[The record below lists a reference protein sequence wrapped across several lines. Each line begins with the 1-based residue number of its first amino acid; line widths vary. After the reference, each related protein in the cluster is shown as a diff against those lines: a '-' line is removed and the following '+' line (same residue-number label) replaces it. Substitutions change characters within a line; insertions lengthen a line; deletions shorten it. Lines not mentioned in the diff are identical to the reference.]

1 MEFKSIKELR
11 EYLRRYNSNS
21 FLEVGTSVCWQE
33 WQNGGPRISRL
44 GRVKKNYRRNYALR
58 LILLASAGNPYRN
71 QAITFQEFES
81 LIDVLF
87 NFANHTISDKTLLDT
102 EAEYTFNY
110 LHTWE
115 QENYKTVR
123 NWKLLLSDIFTKE
136 LIRKNGGHLFLQRQ
150 AVFQNSGFW
159 TPLAP
164 VQLARVQR
172 TMKVFEIL
180 NSIDLNTINFFESS
194 TKLNHEFY
202 FVQFMS
208 SIGYFLKT
216 RFRGGGVLDFKKSFD
231 IDFDDELKSK
241 GYTEENLR
249 IFVRLNSRVFSSSDR
264 DSFRNI
270 VTERL
275 NNTSEVYH
283 PFFYNSFLDYPFID
297 LGQDKYCL
305 PDACSLM
312 ESSWNIICKHL
323 PSNKI
328 LDQAFEQYLA
338 NVLLPIIA
346 PNCFEKIREVENP
359 QSSHDKRADFLITL
373 PNVYIII
380 ECKNSL
386 MSSDTSVY
394 FDPKGLASLWV
405 RIHGATEQI
414 SSTIKALK
422 LKDKP
427 VIPLILTF
435 YDALLASNVFE
446 SIVKSTD
453 YCDHLN
459 LSMPPIVRSLHE
471 FEHWIY
477 DRSLENWAESMLP
490 KQSNS
495 SIKPDNQGHNY
506 RHLKDFY

>member
-1 MEFKSIKELR
+1 M
-11 EYLRRYNSNS
+11 
-21 FLEVGTSVCWQE
+21 
-33 WQNGGPRISRL
+33 P
-44 GRVKKNYRRNYALR
+44 
-58 LILLASAGNPYRN
+58 PYR
-71 QAITFQEFES
+71 
-81 LIDVLF
+81 
-87 NFANHTISDKTLLDT
+87 TIPSN
-102 EAEYTFNY
+102 EE
-110 LHTWE
+110 
-115 QENYKTVR
+115 
-123 NWKLLLSDIFTKE
+123 
-136 LIRKNGGHLFLQRQ
+136 
-150 AVFQNSGFW
+150 
-159 TPLAP
+159 P
-164 VQLARVQR
+164 
-172 TMKVFEIL
+172 

-208 SIGYFLKT
+208 SIGCFLKT
-216 RFRGGGVLDFKKSFD
+216 RFRGVLDFKKS

-264 DSFRNI
+264 DSFCNI

-386 MSSDTSVY
+386 MSSDTSVC
-394 FDPKGLASLWV
+394 FNPKGLASLWV

-414 SSTIKALK
+414 SSTIEALK

-471 FEHWIY
+471 FEDQIY

-506 RHLKDFY
+506 RHLKDIIIDI

>member
-33 WQNGGPRISRL
+33 WQNGGPRISPL
-44 GRVKKNYRRNYALR
+44 EQAIKNSRRNYALR

-87 NFANHTISDKTLLDT
+87 NCPNHTISDKTLLDT

-115 QENYKTVR
+115 QDNYKTVR

-136 LIRKNGGHLFLQRQ
+136 LIRKNGGDLFSTRQ
-150 AVFQNSGFW
+150 ALFQNSGFGK
-159 TPLAP
+159 P
-164 VQLARVQR
+164 LARVQR

-305 PDACSLM
+305 PDPYSLM
-312 ESSWNIICKHL
+312 DSSWNIICKHL
-323 PSNKI
+323 PSSNKI

-394 FDPKGLASLWV
+394 FDPKGLASLWG

-414 SSTIKALK
+414 SSTIEALK

-477 DRSLENWAESMLP
+477 NRSLQNWAESMLL

-495 SIKPDNQGHNY
+495 SINPDNQGHNY

>member
-21 FLEVGTSVCWQE
+21 FVEVGTSVCWQE

-44 GRVKKNYRRNYALR
+44 GRVKKNSRRNYALR

-81 LIDVLF
+81 LIDVLS

-102 EAEYTFNY
+102 EAEYIFND

-115 QENYKTVR
+115 RENYKTVR

-150 AVFQNSGFW
+150 ALFQNSGFW
-159 TPLAP
+159 TPLAL

-208 SIGYFLKT
+208 SIGCFLKT
-216 RFRGGGVLDFKKSFD
+216 RFRGVLDFKKS

-359 QSSHDKRADFLITL
+359 QSSDDKRADFLITL

-386 MSSDTSVY
+386 MSSDTSVC
-394 FDPKGLASLWV
+394 FNPKGLASLWG

-471 FEHWIY
+471 FEDRIY

-490 KQSNS
+490 KQSDS

-506 RHLKDFY
+506 RHLKDIIIDI

>member
-1 MEFKSIKELR
+1 MEFKSIKEFR

-21 FLEVGTSVCWQE
+21 FVEVGTSVCWQE

-102 EAEYTFNY
+102 EAEYIFND

-115 QENYKTVR
+115 RENYKTVR

-150 AVFQNSGFW
+150 ALCQNSGFW
-159 TPLAP
+159 TPLAL

-208 SIGYFLKT
+208 SIGCFLKT
-216 RFRGGGVLDFKKSFD
+216 RFRGVLDFKKS

-312 ESSWNIICKHL
+312 ESSWNITCKHL

-359 QSSHDKRADFLITL
+359 QSSDDKRADFLITEL
-373 PNVYIII
+373 PPYIYTII
-380 ECKNSL
+380 AENPYPS
-386 MSSDTSVY
+386 MDT
-394 FDPKGLASLWV
+394 
-405 RIHGATEQI
+405 
-414 SSTIKALK
+414 
-422 LKDKP
+422 
-427 VIPLILTF
+427 PLNF
-435 YDALLASNVFE
+435 S
-446 SIVKSTD
+446 
-453 YCDHLN
+453 
-459 LSMPPIVRSLHE
+459 
-471 FEHWIY
+471 
-477 DRSLENWAESMLP
+477 
-490 KQSNS
+490 
-495 SIKPDNQGHNY
+495 
-506 RHLKDFY
+506 